1 MSPQPNTWHPLLWS
15 WEERGFYLSFWKILS
30 FFDGFDFS
38 PLYIDETVP
47 NMEMTCRRVLW
58 GKLLNAGQT
67 CVAPDYILCTPKVQ
81 QKFLESAAKVIKE
94 FYGEEPKNSE
104 DFCRIVN
111 QKHFERISKLMSSSG
126 KAVIGGDSD
135 SDQNYISPTI
145 LVDVSP
151 NDPVIDS
158 NISIDLIQILSKQL
172 SHLPTDNEWRDLWT
186 GFADCQHIVCRRGHR
201 FHQKRRKTIIFVFV

>member
-1 MSPQPNTWHPLLWS
+1 
-15 WEERGFYLSFWKILS
+15 
-30 FFDGFDFS
+30 
-38 PLYIDETVP
+38 
-47 NMEMTCRRVLW
+47 MEMTCRRVLW

-172 SHLPTDNEWRDLWT
+172 SHLPTDNE
-186 GFADCQHIVCRRGHR
+186 
-201 FHQKRRKTIIFVFV
+201 